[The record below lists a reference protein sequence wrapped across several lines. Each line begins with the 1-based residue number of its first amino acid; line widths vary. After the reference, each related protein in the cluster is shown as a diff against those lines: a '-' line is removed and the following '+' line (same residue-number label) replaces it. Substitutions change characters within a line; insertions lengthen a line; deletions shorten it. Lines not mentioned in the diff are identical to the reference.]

1 MKPIVFTRHA
11 RWQMRARSVSDADAI
26 ETIRKAD
33 STQLARRGAMKALKT
48 FPFSAL
54 HSGMFY
60 QYKKVEVRYLDRPTD
75 FLVLTVIS
83 RFFS

>member
-1 MKPIVFTRHA
+1 
-11 RWQMRARSVSDADAI
+11 
-26 ETIRKAD
+26 
-33 STQLARRGAMKALKT
+33 MKALKT